1 MNAVKAA
8 TPESALMAFPGAT
21 PVRSQHAGGAPAAA
35 TAPRR
40 PQRGCA
46 SGETG

>member
-21 PVRSQHAGGAPAAA
+21 PVRSQHAGGAPPGRCGRTEAAA
-35 TAPRR
+35 ARLR
-40 PQRGCA
+40 LG
-46 SGETG
+46 